1 MTANARMTLT
11 AAVACVLTS
20 VGLYPLF
27 NGTTWFYAGIGAVIT
42 VAACGALSR
51 LRALPVLVG
60 LAIGAAGLLLYL
72 NLLFEARH
80 SWVIIPTP
88 DSIRQL
94 FALAGSGFSDTRR
107 YAPPVP
113 ELPQLRGLVLLAA
126 GGIGI
131 AALVTDLIAVRLRS
145 AALAGLPLLV
155 LFTVPITMNAQ
166 HEGVG
171 TTVVFCLGAAGYMA
185 MLSADG
191 RDRIRVWGRLVSLW
205 KSGSMSGTAARPA
218 PGRRVAGREAGPDT
232 RALAAAGRRVGL
244 ASVVLA
250 LFVPLIVPGLHASKL
265 FSSGP
270 GIGGSGGSSSG
281 AAVALPDALQQT
293 LRQLQK
299 TRPTE
304 VLRYVTSAT
313 AQLMKDDPPYLQTY
327 VYDNLTDSGVWTGDY
342 TAGERQA
349 SAIPQPAGVTNPA
362 ALPRF
367 SIAVDVADDALTSR
381 SQPVFLPLPYPA
393 TQVTTP
399 AGDWRADPE
408 LMVFSPSSVSVRSY
422 QATFAEVDP
431 TAAELSGA
439 GSPPSGLAAD
449 LALPA
454 SFKTAALRQIATA
467 ETAGYSTEYG
477 KVNALAAW
485 LSGPAFS
492 YSAAAPPVQGAASLL
507 SFLTKTHS
515 GVCVQSAYA
524 MTVLTRLLGYPARLA
539 SGYTEGTRSGNS
551 YVVTTEDS
559 HAWAEVYFSGYG
571 WIKFEATPGGGD
583 GTARSSNYQNL
594 AAGTGR
600 GLPPGVNTVGPTA
613 GTAQS
618 TAGPGTGIKKLIP
631 DQGGSGAGQVAAS
644 TGTPW
649 TAIALAVAAAIALA
663 CGVIAIVAPPAQRAL
678 EARPADGP
686 RRRRRPGLPAAAAV
700 VAVAA
705 LVALAL
711 YRLLSHTSGLD
722 LGVGWATVGVAF
734 GVAGAVVFVV
744 PGASRIA
751 RRRWRLLRARD
762 DADRAHAAWREF
774 RDDLQ
779 DLGVHYAP
787 SEPPRTLADRVSA
800 GLPEPAR
807 DAVRRLA
814 LAEERACYAARPSGS
829 QNLMR
834 DGAAA
839 RRGIEASAGRGS
851 RWRARIFPG
860 SVMTSLADWAA
871 RIPDRL
877 AALLPRRWTERRSQ
891 S

>member
-1 MTANARMTLT
+1 MRALFGSLTTRGRSFLAAGGTAIVCGLVIPETDLVRVGALLVILPMVSAMIARRSRYRLACSRRLDPPRVPAGTPATVTARLENVSRRRTAILLAEDVTPSSLGRRPRYVLDEIEAGGSRELKYQVHPDVRGKFTIGPLRVRVADAFGLVEITRSFAATSTLVVTPKIYPLPRASAASSWLGEGDGGMRTISAIGEDDAAPRAYQDGDGLRRVHWRSTARYGQLMVRREEHQWRNSASVFLDTRRSAHSGSGTSATFEFAVSAAASIGAHLTGEGFRARLITEAGEIAPRGTFAGHPARHARGHQPVARRQRHARHGRAGQRGRAADRRARAAVRRGRPDAGREQARQRARDGPAAGRLGVDHRRGERGYGAGGADPVRGRLAGRGRRGGHAAGGHLAAAAPARRPAAAGQRSRRRADMTANARMTLT
-11 AAVACVLTS
+11 VAVACVLTS

-60 LAIGAAGLLLYL
+60 LAIGAVGLLLYL

-94 FALAGSGFSDTRR
+94 WALAGSGFSDTRR

-218 PGRRVAGREAGPDT
+218 PARRVAGREAGPDT

-304 VLRYVTSAT
+304 VLRYVTSAP

-327 VYDNLTDSGVWTGDY
+327 VYDNLTDSGLWTGDY

-408 LMVFSPSSVSVRSY
+408 LMVFSPSSVSVRAY

-431 TAAELSGA
+431 TAAEL
-439 GSPPSGLAAD
+439 
-449 LALPA
+449 
-454 SFKTAALRQIATA
+454 T
-467 ETAGYSTEYG
+467 
-477 KVNALAAW
+477 
-485 LSGPAFS
+485 
-492 YSAAAPPVQGAASLL
+492 GAASPLRVWR
-507 SFLTKTHS
+507 LTS
-515 GVCVQSAYA
+515 PSRRRSRQ
-524 MTVLTRLLGYPARLA
+524 R
-539 SGYTEGTRSGNS
+539 RSG
-551 YVVTTEDS
+551 
-559 HAWAEVYFSGYG
+559 
-571 WIKFEATPGGGD
+571 
-583 GTARSSNYQNL
+583 R
-594 AAGTGR
+594 
-600 GLPPGVNTVGPTA
+600 
-613 GTAQS
+613 
-618 TAGPGTGIKKLIP
+618 
-631 DQGGSGAGQVAAS
+631 
-644 TGTPW
+644 
-649 TAIALAVAAAIALA
+649 
-663 CGVIAIVAPPAQRAL
+663 
-678 EARPADGP
+678 
-686 RRRRRPGLPAAAAV
+686 
-700 VAVAA
+700 
-705 LVALAL
+705 
-711 YRLLSHTSGLD
+711 
-722 LGVGWATVGVAF
+722 
-734 GVAGAVVFVV
+734 
-744 PGASRIA
+744 
-751 RRRWRLLRARD
+751 
-762 DADRAHAAWREF
+762 
-774 RDDLQ
+774 
-779 DLGVHYAP
+779 
-787 SEPPRTLADRVSA
+787 
-800 GLPEPAR
+800 
-807 DAVRRLA
+807 
-814 LAEERACYAARPSGS
+814 
-829 QNLMR
+829 
-834 DGAAA
+834 
-839 RRGIEASAGRGS
+839 
-851 RWRARIFPG
+851 
-860 SVMTSLADWAA
+860 
-871 RIPDRL
+871 
-877 AALLPRRWTERRSQ
+877 
-891 S
+891 